1 MLTQLHVT
9 LVKLSLQLTALVSV
23 EDFDEIS
30 FFYEP
35 TIGYFAEKRKQI
47 SYLPSPDEQTM
58 DLSRTFRNTVCKN
71 RRRVRRIAAKH
82 SDFFSKKYLQQRLMI

>member
-1 MLTQLHVT
+1 
-9 LVKLSLQLTALVSV
+9 
-23 EDFDEIS
+23 
-30 FFYEP
+30 
-35 TIGYFAEKRKQI
+35 
-47 SYLPSPDEQTM
+47 M